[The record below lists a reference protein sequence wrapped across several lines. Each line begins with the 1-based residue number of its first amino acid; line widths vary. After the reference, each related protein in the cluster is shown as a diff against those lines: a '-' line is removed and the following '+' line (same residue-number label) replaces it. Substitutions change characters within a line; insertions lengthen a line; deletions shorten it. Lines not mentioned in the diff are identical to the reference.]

1 MSRIEKKRK
10 AMATPQTNTINQPP
24 QTDNV
29 VSAPA
34 AVQVVNEQEVASQR
48 RRRMRIIA
56 GVILGGIMLYLLY
69 RSMKKTKEN
78 QTGSTEGGP
87 LSRLLGG
94 ILGFNRSGDSNI
106 VRDSG
111 PGPSAAGVV
120 PRHPGVAN
128 QMPDFGLEQETD
140 ESLARLAQKLKD
152 TGFTMQGVSHCKWT
166 KIQREMFGSREAKAR
181 KILESIY
188 IECRGEDMCPGLS
201 GYPSWVRGDRK
212 WAGFQPPAK
221 LRAMATEMEKLDPT
235 PMLQGAPEPISEN
248 IPDAKHNAEIPEQLT
263 PEMAKD
269 MMYQMAKDLRA
280 GASAGEVAAIESDRS
295 GAGVSVSTKG
305 GVGVG
310 AETTSSSAT
319 GTNLGQVA
327 PAGALGGE
335 TKKPCDEGIKKEY
348 ARGVSAYAPLN
359 VPDMP
364 GTAPMNLDL
373 QHADFQNRQGN
384 VPRAAQ
390 DNHAPMAELARQVIQ
405 SFNNLSEHARRDPM
419 ASSFSQTRLPHSSD
433 ITTGDALADKRLPVP
448 QNSE

>member
-1 MSRIEKKRK
+1 
-10 AMATPQTNTINQPP
+10 MATPQANTVASSSV
-24 QTDNV
+24 DNV
-29 VSAPA
+29 VVAPPA
-34 AVQVVNEQEVASQR
+34 AQVVNEQEVASQR

-69 RSMKKTKEN
+69 RSMKRTKEN

-94 ILGFNRSGDSNI
+94 ILGFDRSGDSRI
-106 VRDSG
+106 VRDAG

-128 QMPDFGLEQETD
+128 QMPDFGLEKETD
-140 ESLARLAQKLKD
+140 ESLAQLAQKLKNA
-152 TGFTMQGVSHCKWT
+152 GFTLQGVSHCKWT
-166 KIQREMFGSREAKAR
+166 KIQREMFGAREAKAR

-280 GASAGEVAAIESDRS
+280 GASAGEVAAVESDRS
-295 GAGVSVSTKG
+295 GAGVPVSTSG

-310 AETTSSSAT
+310 AETTAPAAPAS
-319 GTNLGQVA
+319 GPNLGQVA
-327 PAGALGGE
+327 PAGAAGAQ
-335 TKKPCDEGIKKEY
+335 TKPPCKEGIKKEY

-390 DNHAPMAELARQVIQ
+390 DNHAPMAELARQVVQ
-405 SFNNLSEHARRDPM
+405 SFNNLSEHAHRDPM
-419 ASSFSQTRLPHSSD
+419 ASSFSQTRLPHSAD
-433 ITTGDALADKRLPVP
+433 ITTGDPLADKRLPVP
-448 QNSE
+448 QNPK